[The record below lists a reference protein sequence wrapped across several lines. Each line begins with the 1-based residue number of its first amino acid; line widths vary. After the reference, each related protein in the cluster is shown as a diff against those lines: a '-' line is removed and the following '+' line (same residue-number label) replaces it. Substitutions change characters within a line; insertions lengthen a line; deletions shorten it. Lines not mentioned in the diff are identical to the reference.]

1 MYINL
6 NKFPNTLKQHM
17 ITYHASWSFP
27 EQIAMVTKARKIN
40 LQELL
45 RN

>member
-1 MYINL
+1 
-6 NKFPNTLKQHM
+6 M

-45 RN
+45 RNWFFLNKGVPQKSVH